1 LEKGCFDFVESFLPD
16 CFCSTAKRLIHLGD
30 APSHGTRYHNFA
42 ERTKPPS
49 WATNQN
55 DWDRFAD
62 TDINGETGQRL
73 MRALAA
79 KKVDYTF
86 LELVPF
92 TQKMTNQ
99 FRDWYNGSKSKHL
112 PMEVVPCSKPDLIPD
127 LVAKQVLA
135 SIKAVQLK

>member
-1 LEKGCFDFVESFLPD
+1 LFLQHCETVDSPGRRAITRNKISQ
-16 CFCSTAKRLIHLGD
+16 FCRK
-30 APSHGTRYHNFA
+30 NK
-42 ERTKPPS
+42 KPPS

>member
-1 LEKGCFDFVESFLPD
+1 M
-16 CFCSTAKRLIHLGD
+16 IHIGD
-30 APSHGTRYHNFA
+30 APSHGTRYHSFA

-49 WATNQN
+49 WETNQN

-62 TDINGETGQRL
+62 TDSDGEQGKRL

-86 LELVPF
+86 LEVVPF

-99 FRDWYNGSKSKHL
+99 FRDWYNECQSKHL
-112 PMEVVPCSKPDLIPD
+112 PMEVIACPKADLIPD
-127 LVAKQVLA
+127 LVAQQVLA
-135 SIKAVQLK
+135 SIKAAAK